1 LDRHPLAENVGLVLA
16 FTIVYIHWQKLLMHK
31 MFIFGR
37 VPLAKYSVISTP
49 FCPVAVTALVRLNF
63 RIFV

>member
-1 LDRHPLAENVGLVLA
+1 
-16 FTIVYIHWQKLLMHK
+16 